1 MVLGDRLNIIWRFI
15 MIKESKKRIV
25 GLLMLAACII
35 VFFTGCSKS
44 TGGGKFNVGY
54 ANMADADVFVLARK
68 TAIIEASAGTNVA
81 FQFSDA
87 NNDIQKQLD
96 QADIFIS
103 KKVDALI
110 IVPVDSA
117 GVIPAVQKAN
127 EAKIP
132 VICLG
137 IKASGGDFI
146 FVGSQNYDA
155 GHMQGELFAKLLPQ
169 GANVLY
175 LAGTAGLDHSR
186 DRRIGFND
194 ALKEAGRTDVTI
206 LADMDGDYVRDK
218 GMKITEDWIQTFADF
233 DGIVAAN
240 DQMALGAIEAL
251 KGANRIE
258 GVLVSGIDGTSE
270 AIQAVKDGFMV
281 QTVLQNAPG
290 QAKAAL
296 EVVQKIA
303 AGESPE
309 KEIFV
314 PFESITKDNVN
325 QY

>member
-1 MVLGDRLNIIWRFI
+1 MN
-15 MIKESKKRIV
+15 KKRLA
-25 GLLMLAACII
+25 GFLMFMMCIT
-35 VFFTGCSKS
+35 VS
-44 TGGGKFNVGY
+44 TFAGGGKDSSGKKFEVGY
-54 ANMADADVFVLARK
+54 ANMADSDVFVLARK
-68 TAIIEASAGTNVA
+68 NAIIEASKGLDIN

-87 NNDIQKQLD
+87 NNDIQRQLD

-103 KKVDALI
+103 RKVNTLVL
-110 IVPVDSA
+110 VPVDST

-127 EAKIP
+127 AAKIP

-137 IKASGGDFI
+137 IKASGGDFV

-155 GHMQGELFAKLLPQ
+155 GHMQGELFAKLLPKD
-169 GANVLY
+169 AKVLY

-194 ALKEAGRTDVTI
+194 ALKEAGRTDITI

-218 GMKITEDWIQTFADF
+218 AMKITEDWIQAFPQF

-240 DQMALGAIEAL
+240 DQMALGAVEAL
-251 KGANRIE
+251 KTANRLQ
-258 GVLVSGIDGTSE
+258 GVLITGIDGTAE
-270 AIQAVKDGFMV
+270 AVQAVKDGSMV

-296 EVVQKIA
+296 EVIQKIA
-303 AGESPE
+303 AGGTPE
-309 KEIFV
+309 KEVFV
-314 PFESITKDNVN
+314 PFESITKDNAN
-325 QY
+325 RY

>member
-1 MVLGDRLNIIWRFI
+1 MN
-15 MIKESKKRIV
+15 KKRMGSLTV
-25 GLLMLAACII
+25 LLACIAI
-35 VFFTGCSKS
+35 GAFAA
-44 TGGGKFNVGY
+44 GGKDSSGDNFNVGY
-54 ANMADADVFVLARK
+54 ANMADSDVFVLARK
-68 TAIIEASAGTNVA
+68 TAIIEASKGTNID

-127 EAKIP
+127 AAKIP

-137 IKASGGDFI
+137 IKASGGDFV

-155 GHMQGELFAKLLPQ
+155 GHMQGELFAKLLPRN
-169 GANVLY
+169 ANVLY

-218 GMKITEDWIQTFADF
+218 GMKITEDWIQTFPQF

-240 DQMALGAIEAL
+240 DQMALGAVEAL
-251 KGANRIE
+251 KGANRIN
-258 GVLVSGIDGTSE
+258 GVLVSGIDGTAE
-270 AIQAVKDGFMV
+270 AIQSVKDGFMI

-290 QAKAAL
+290 QAGAAL
-296 EVVQKIA
+296 EVIQKIA
-303 AGESPE
+303 AGQSVE
-309 KEIFV
+309 KEVFV
-314 PFESITKDNVN
+314 PFESIVKENVARY
-325 QY
+325 QQ

>member
-1 MVLGDRLNIIWRFI
+1 MN
-15 MIKESKKRIV
+15 KKR
-25 GLLMLAACII
+25 LAAFLMFMVCIT
-35 VFFTGCSKS
+35 VGTFA
-44 TGGGKFNVGY
+44 GGGKDSGGKKFEVGY
-54 ANMADADVFVLARK
+54 ANMADSDVFVLARK
-68 TAIIEASAGTNVA
+68 NAIIEASKGLDIN

-87 NNDIQKQLD
+87 NNDIQRQLD

-103 KKVDALI
+103 RKVNTLVL
-110 IVPVDSA
+110 VPVDST

-127 EAKIP
+127 TAKIP

-137 IKASGGDFI
+137 IKAGGGDFV

-155 GHMQGELFAKLLPQ
+155 GHMQGEVFAKLLPRD
-169 GANVLY
+169 AKVLY

-194 ALKEAGRTDVTI
+194 ALKEAGRTDITI

-218 GMKITEDWIQTFADF
+218 AMKITEDWIQAFPQF

-240 DQMALGAIEAL
+240 DQMALGAVEAL
-251 KGANRIE
+251 KTANRLQ
-258 GVLVSGIDGTSE
+258 GVLITGIDGITE

-296 EVVQKIA
+296 EVIQKIV
-303 AGESPE
+303 AGENPG
-309 KEIFV
+309 KEVFV
-314 PFESITKDNVN
+314 PFESITKDNAN
-325 QY
+325 RY